1 MRGSNNMSNIEMEE
15 LEWRIRSMKE
25 SLEYFERQADRA
37 VSQEDIDEMKEVVND
52 MRHQVK
58 LLLDERKG
66 LSLEI
71 ECGTEDLSSYR

>member
-1 MRGSNNMSNIEMEE
+1 MRGSNNMSSIEMEK
-15 LEWRIRSMKE
+15 LDWRIRNMIE
-25 SLEYFERQADRA
+25 NLVYFERQAERA
-37 VSQEDIDEMKEVVND
+37 VIQEDVEEMNEVVND